1 LFEIPRRR
9 GFAGLLPPGA
19 ERLPVA
25 WHQVQIPGPPQGFA
39 LAGAELTA
47 TAPLDRFHRRMIQ
60 LLDCGPGSRRVA
72 ALGHDRLALVDKVS
86 PHALHDLMLSEVSE
100 RPKSTPDAVA
110 HRTGR
115 MLWQTGLG
123 FVRFVSDAG
132 VRREFSL
139 DGAQCQLALNCD
151 PNTLDR
157 ESVQAAKQF
166 HLHLLC
172 WTPQELTALAR
183 PQRLGEIGDARMRRQ
198 FLDPLAF
205 LGARLISEALA
216 GLDPAEDPA
225 LAGAAW
231 LPDDPAAV
239 FAGRRPLGALL
250 RLPGWQVLGE
260 PGFEALIRRLHR
272 RLDDTARALLDT
284 FTGHREP
291 PEPWHRHPLRPPH
304 AIAKRID
311 ALGFSAEVRAGLHRL
326 AAGLRDLPAAS
337 ARRLAGATPSA
348 RMHCMTLNQPCYGLN
363 LMAYGNIQDN
373 GAGSGHSPGAAEA
386 AAPIDA
392 AEVLLVVQTKLFS
405 GTGGAGLLALN
416 GIPSVRILRGQGAY
430 SARQWQRR
438 AAFQRAFAEHNGA
451 ALTSLFGG
459 GCGPVRRLIDF
470 DKGWV

>member
-1 LFEIPRRR
+1 MSEISRRR

-25 WHQVQIPGPPQGFA
+25 WHQVRIPGPPQGFA

-60 LLDCGPGSRRVA
+60 LLDCGPGSRRA
-72 ALGHDRLALVDKVS
+72 AAAGHDRLALVDKVS

-100 RPKSTPDAVA
+100 RPKSTPEAVA

-123 FVRFVSDAG
+123 FVRFVSDAD
-132 VRREFSL
+132 VRREFAL

-172 WTPQELTALAR
+172 WTPQELTALAQ

-231 LPDDPAAV
+231 LPDNPAAV
-239 FAGRRPLGALL
+239 CAGRRPLGALL

-260 PGFEALIRRLHR
+260 PGFEALAQAQRQAGICH
-272 RLDDTARALLDT
+272 D
-284 FTGHREP
+284 
-291 PEPWHRHPLRPPH
+291 PEPDADNVGAGDQHLDQARENFFLCTDDIAMYCHWHW
-304 AIAKRID
+304 
-311 ALGFSAEVRAGLHRL
+311 
-326 AAGLRDLPAAS
+326 
-337 ARRLAGATPSA
+337 
-348 RMHCMTLNQPCYGLN
+348 YGLSK
-363 LMAYGNIQDN
+363 AFY
-373 GAGSGHSPGAAEA
+373 
-386 AAPIDA
+386 
-392 AEVLLVVQTKLFS
+392 FS
-405 GTGGAGLLALN
+405 FLAFSTASSML
-416 GIPSVRILRGQGAY
+416 P
-430 SARQWQRR
+430 
-438 AAFQRAFAEHNGA
+438 
-451 ALTSLFGG
+451 TM
-459 GCGPVRRLIDF
+459 
-470 DKGWV
+470 